1 MPYIEVGSSLCPVHS
16 SSTGLMPSHT
26 YNRDSDSNVI
36 IASTQVVNLSPTAST
51 YLSIYLPTY
60 LPTYLLLHI
69 DSAAERRVLQVDL
82 RYGDEHMYQMMLP
95 IYGRQSN
102 YHCTHHL

>member
-1 MPYIEVGSSLCPVHS
+1 
-16 SSTGLMPSHT
+16 MPSHT

-36 IASTQVVNLSPTAST
+36 IASTQVVSLSPTAS
-51 YLSIYLPTY
+51 TY